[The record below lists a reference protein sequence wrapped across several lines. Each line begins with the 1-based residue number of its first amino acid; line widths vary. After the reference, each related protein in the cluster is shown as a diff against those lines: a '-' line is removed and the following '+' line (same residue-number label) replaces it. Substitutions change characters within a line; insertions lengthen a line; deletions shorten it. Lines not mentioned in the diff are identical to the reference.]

1 LNDNYLWDIGMVILM
16 LILDAWMVIWDIYPL
31 VVFVFQS
38 FEYLWWKELL
48 SLFKKGKNVLIF
60 YL

>member
-1 LNDNYLWDIGMVILM
+1 MNDNYLWDIGMVILM

>member
-1 LNDNYLWDIGMVILM
+1 MVILM
-16 LILDAWMVIWDIYPL
+16 LILDAWMVIWDIYSL

>member
-1 LNDNYLWDIGMVILM
+1 MNDNYLWDIGMVILM
-16 LILDAWMVIWDIYPL
+16 LKLDAWMGIWDIYPL